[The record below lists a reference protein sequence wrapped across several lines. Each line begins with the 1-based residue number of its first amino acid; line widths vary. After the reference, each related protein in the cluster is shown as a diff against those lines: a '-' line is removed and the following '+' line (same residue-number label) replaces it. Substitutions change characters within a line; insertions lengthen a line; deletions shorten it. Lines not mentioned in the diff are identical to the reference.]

1 MQRTNHTI
9 MLFLPIVLLATSWV
23 GERFLKP
30 FDMEIHEFSETG
42 RGVRTTRDRRTGET
56 LLEIPLQDTLTAT
69 SLCQQFPTLLEH
81 PWTDEQILALGLCHM
96 LQQQDN
102 NLYIQSL
109 PRHVSLLTMPEDL
122 WETAFRPCLP
132 RCYQEFMSA
141 TRTWGRDLCTSAR
154 KEFDFS
160 EQDILW
166 ACSMVRSRSVSVPEL
181 KPENVEDIP
190 HALIPGLDLLN
201 HQVGAKSTL
210 SLVGDSW
217 QLLSE
222 TPHQTNDQVWLSYG
236 DEKDNWK
243 LLVTYG
249 FCLADNPAHQFLF
262 WDFSDLLDAASRA
275 RPSIFTPRIQQSL
288 LQNPQLAVYT
298 QPGEQRAILSYD
310 VGTQTPRESLQGGL
324 ALLASVAAQLGRPDD
339 TTLPNDVFNHLLI
352 SRQEDLKTCLK
363 TLDQVDVPQEW
374 QALFSSLRL
383 VLEQEQ
389 TLLTSSW

>member
-1 MQRTNHTI
+1 
-9 MLFLPIVLLATSWV
+9 
-23 GERFLKP
+23 
-30 FDMEIHEFSETG
+30 
-42 RGVRTTRDRRTGET
+42 
-56 LLEIPLQDTLTAT
+56 
-69 SLCQQFPTLLEH
+69 
-81 PWTDEQILALGLCHM
+81 
-96 LQQQDN
+96 
-102 NLYIQSL
+102 
-109 PRHVSLLTMPEDL
+109 
-122 WETAFRPCLP
+122 
-132 RCYQEFMSA
+132 
-141 TRTWGRDLCTSAR
+141 
-154 KEFDFS
+154 
-160 EQDILW
+160 
-166 ACSMVRSRSVSVPEL
+166 MVRSRSVAVPEL
-181 KPENVEDIP
+181 LKPEDGIIEDDSRIP
-190 HALIPGLDLLN
+190 LRALIPGLDLLN
-201 HQVGAKSTL
+201 HQVGAKTTL
-210 SLVGDSW
+210 SFVDDNTW
-217 QLLSE
+217 QVVSE